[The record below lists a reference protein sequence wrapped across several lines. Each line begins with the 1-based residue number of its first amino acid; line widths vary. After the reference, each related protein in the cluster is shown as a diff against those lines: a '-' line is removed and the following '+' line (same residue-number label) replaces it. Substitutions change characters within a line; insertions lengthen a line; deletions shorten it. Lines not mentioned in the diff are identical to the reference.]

1 MVYLKKVHSKLRI
14 TDISSLFFLNN
25 QIKISLLFTV
35 LFFTSCDFR
44 VPQEWETPEW
54 QFDLNIPLINDEYLM
69 SSIASNSND
78 IQITHPDSS
87 DFIVSINE
95 RIIEEGLI
103 VTDESFFIIEESNLE
118 FSLENIIQVQNPN
131 PMPEIPNISETINMQ
146 NLFNNI
152 NIEEGTCIPKT
163 PPGFENG
170 YDTTIVFSID
180 SFCDGLED
188 IQCLELINWLRLD
201 SGSNNFSVDN
211 QLPFLI
217 NDLEFNISSEIG
229 NFINE
234 NFSDIDGFN
243 SRTTNLSSKTIGC
256 DIIGSISLS
265 ISTPLI
271 TSSNSENC
279 NICNELGNFY
289 QNNECYIPIIIDENS
304 CNQIEIEG
312 QNDIWIND

>member
-1 MVYLKKVHSKLRI
+1 MTNY
-14 TDISSLFFLNN
+14 
-25 QIKISLLFTV
+25 IKISLLFIV
-35 LFFTSCDFR
+35 LLFVSCDVR
-44 VPQEWETPEW
+44 VPQEWETPEG

-78 IQITHPDSS
+78 IQITNPDSL

-201 SGSNNFSVDN
+201 KDN
-211 QLPFLI
+211 KI
-217 NDLEFNISSEIG
+217 YRVGKKYKREFN
-229 NFINE
+229 N
-234 NFSDIDGFN
+234 
-243 SRTTNLSSKTIGC
+243 
-256 DIIGSISLS
+256 
-265 ISTPLI
+265 
-271 TSSNSENC
+271 
-279 NICNELGNFY
+279 
-289 QNNECYIPIIIDENS
+289 
-304 CNQIEIEG
+304 
-312 QNDIWIND
+312 